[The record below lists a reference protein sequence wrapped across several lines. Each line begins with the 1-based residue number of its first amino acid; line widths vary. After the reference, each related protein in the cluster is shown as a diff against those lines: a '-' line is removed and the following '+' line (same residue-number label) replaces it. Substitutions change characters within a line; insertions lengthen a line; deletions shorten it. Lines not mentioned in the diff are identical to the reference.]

1 MINGGRIHPYARHHK
16 HHMQGGDIFTT
27 ENLKLGLK
35 YGPGI
40 VNAAVNAAPA
50 IASGT
55 LATASALNYG
65 YQHFVNNGQET
76 PQTAFNAKVIKEASD
91 ALKNNYGHSAA
102 GLASELA
109 SRSYQTTGDPVQKK
123 DFGLPTLSIIAPP
136 PLIGRSGRPFGPKQ
150 LWDKRP
156 GRARFKRSLKPLHS
170 SSSSKP
176 PQRTKKAGSKKKK
189 GVRRKGGAL
198 INNTGA
204 DSHPSAH
211 GYNWTS
217 VQH

>member
-1 MINGGRIHPYARHHK
+1 MINGGRIHPYTRHHK
-16 HHMQGGDIFTT
+16 HHMQGGDIVST
-27 ENLKLGLK
+27 LAQI
-35 YGPGI
+35 P
-40 VNAAVNAAPA
+40 AA
-50 IASGT
+50 ASGI
-55 LATASALNYG
+55 LALGAAANYG
-65 YQHFVNNGQET
+65 YQHFYNNGQET
-76 PQTAFNAKVIKEASD
+76 PWTANNAKFIKESSD
-91 ALKNNYGHSAA
+91 ALKHNYGHSAA

-136 PLIGRSGRPFGPKQ
+136 PLVGRSGRPFGPKQ

-176 PQRTKKAGSKKKK
+176 SKRTKKPVSKKKK
-189 GVRRKGGAL
+189 PVRRKGGAL

-204 DSHPSAH
+204 DAHPSAH
-211 GYNWTS
+211 GYNWIST
-217 VQH
+217 QH